1 MFFCFAVGEY
11 KFGFER
17 KVIPS
22 NRRSSSPFP
31 SFLHPYSMKTLADSM
46 VTDIERGKTN
56 IMQNTTMYL
65 ENTLIIHVS
74 IHKSLHCKK
83 FVGFK
88 HEFQVCVSNV

>member
-1 MFFCFAVGEY
+1 MQLMESDFFCFAVGEY

-46 VTDIERGKTN
+46 VTLTLKEERQT
-56 IMQNTTMYL
+56 
-65 ENTLIIHVS
+65 
-74 IHKSLHCKK
+74 
-83 FVGFK
+83 
-88 HEFQVCVSNV
+88 